1 MITRQTVFHV
11 RYHFAILTLLI
22 VISLAWMSALAGKAA
37 DTNVI
42 PLIVMEDVP
51 LSDAIKNLARQ
62 AGINYILD
70 PRVSG
75 SGPTVSGRW
84 ENKTAEQLLGTVLEE
99 HKLVM
104 VENTTASVAR
114 IASKDRG
121 VKPLPANEV
130 GSDTN
135 KVIPVITLDD
145 VPLDEAI
152 KKLAAQA
159 NLKVTLDP
167 KLSSAKATNVSFRW
181 ENVTAKQAL
190 AALLD
195 NYDLIMIDDP
205 PNSVAR
211 IMIKERK

>member
-1 MITRQTVFHV
+1 MITRQTVFRARH
-11 RYHFAILTLLI
+11 HFAILTLLI
-22 VISLAWMSALAGKAA
+22 VSSPAGMPALPVMAA

-42 PLIVMEDVP
+42 PLIVMDDVP

-84 ENKTAEQLLGTVLEE
+84 ENKTAEQLLGTVLQE

-104 VENTTASVAR
+104 VENAATSVAR
-114 IASKDRG
+114 IASKDLG
-121 VKPLPANEV
+121 VKPLPATEV

-135 KVIPVITLDD
+135 KVIPIITLDD

-167 KLSSAKATNVSFRW
+167 KLSSAKATTVSFRW

-205 PNSVAR
+205 ANSVVR